1 MYNCIV
7 SDSPIL
13 TVSLKT
19 KLNPP
24 LYWAL
29 GSSHDHTIKIKEIFT
44 PVALPKDIGSIVFN
58 AFYCGSLC
66 ALRFSFGKGI
76 SLMAFSCLVMVLIKE
91 SICQAETCGV

>member
-7 SDSPIL
+7 SDFPIL

-44 PVALPKDIGSIVFN
+44 PVALPKDIGSIFQRILLWIIMCASVFVWQRN
-58 AFYCGSLC
+58 IFDGFFV
-66 ALRFSFGKGI
+66 FSHGVNQGKHMPG
-76 SLMAFSCLVMVLIKE
+76 
-91 SICQAETCGV
+91 